1 MKQLLNRAFSHMASL
16 NCTIIL
22 LVMFL
27 LTALAATMEDGI
39 IAFVRSVRLP
49 GSRAVGAFLNGY
61 FSADAHASRWF
72 KLLLLLF
79 ILNMLACMAKRIPAT
94 LKLLAAPASE
104 DDYRLPAAHLL
115 EETIPAGTLRTDFEH
130 NLQRLL
136 TKLVARPIV
145 HRNAD
150 RSVFFTQRGR
160 CFHGGFYLAHG
171 GLLVVLAGGLLGQS
185 SMTGE
190 MFLRE
195 GDIEDKVFFN
205 TNGTP
210 CFKKLDDSIRL
221 DSCEPVD
228 PPVGRAAP
236 ARPTYRSTVTLLR
249 AGATDT
255 KGVLEGYQTL
265 AAHGIRIS
273 QARAPEQDS
282 PRLMLSVQAI
292 KAGGKRRAFSLRRH
306 QCCSIPETGHTVRL
320 KDVFISRDQPVAPLK
335 QAAPDAFAPC
345 AAALEVYGEDRSLLY
360 KPLVASYPVSLAQP
374 GQDEYEFRITGVED
388 TESSSGCMRL
398 LISTEPG
405 GRLIW
410 LGAAIAIAGFSLIF
424 LLSHRKI
431 WVAIEKGTG
440 GSFITIAGWAS
451 RNPDVLQYYAG
462 LIKDLARHYRAA

>member
-1 MKQLLNRAFSHMASL
+1 MKQALNRTFMYMASL

-27 LTALAATMEDGI
+27 LTAIADTMEDGI

-49 GSRAVGAFLNGY
+49 GSRTVGAFLNGY

-104 DDYRLPAAHLL
+104 DVYRLPAAHLL
-115 EETIPAGTLRTDFEH
+115 EETIPAGTLRPDFEH
-130 NLQRLL
+130 NLQHLL
-136 TKLVARPIV
+136 TKLLARPAV
-145 HRNAD
+145 HRSAD
-150 RSVFFTQRGR
+150 RSVFFSQRGK

-195 GDIEDKVFFN
+195 GDADDKVFFN
-205 TNGTP
+205 RNGAP
-210 CFKKLDDSIRL
+210 CVGTLDCSIRL

-236 ARPTYRSTVTLLR
+236 ARRTYRSTVTLLR

-273 QARAPEQDS
+273 QARAPEKES
-282 PRLMLSVQAI
+282 PQLILSVQAT
-292 KAGGKRRAFSLRRH
+292 KAGGKRRTFSLRRH

-320 KDVFISRDQPVAPLK
+320 NDVFVSRDQPVAPLE
-335 QAAPDAFAPC
+335 QAAPEAFAPC
-345 AAALEVYGEDRSLLY
+345 AAALEVYGEDRTLLY
-360 KPLVASYPVSLAQP
+360 KPLVASSPAGLEQP
-374 GQDEYEFRITGVED
+374 WQEEYEFRITGVED

-405 GRLIW
+405 GTLIW
-410 LGAAIAIAGFSLIF
+410 LGSVIAVAGFSLTF

-431 WVAIEKGTG
+431 WVAVEKGTG
-440 GSFITIAGWAS
+440 GSCITIAGWAS